1 MARLKP
7 GRQAPNLTLS
17 LFNGDSVELASYWG
31 NGRSLLLIFLRHLA

>member
-1 MARLKP
+1 MARIRH
-7 GRQAPNLTLS
+7 GRKAPNLTLP